1 MEKGSADE
9 TIFCSFATNKNVANP
24 GEAGSSPNLAK
35 MVVTGWLADRN
46 ERIIT
51 EGPPPPHSIG
61 RQNFKPGSAVG
72 IQSDPGSQ
80 G

>member
-51 EGPPPPHSIG
+51 EGSPAPQH
-61 RQNFKPGSAVG
+61 RQAEFQAWFCCG
-72 IQSDPGSQ
+72 DPE
-80 G
+80 

>member
-1 MEKGSADE
+1 MGRVNVEKGSADE

-35 MVVTGWLADRN
+35 MVVTGWLAD

-51 EGPPPPHSIG
+51 EGPPLPPHT
-61 RQNFKPGSAVG
+61 A
-72 IQSDPGSQ
+72 
-80 G
+80 

>member
-1 MEKGSADE
+1 MGRVNVEMGSADE

-51 EGPPPPHSIG
+51 AGPPSPPYT
-61 RQNFKPGSAVG
+61 A
-72 IQSDPGSQ
+72 
-80 G
+80 